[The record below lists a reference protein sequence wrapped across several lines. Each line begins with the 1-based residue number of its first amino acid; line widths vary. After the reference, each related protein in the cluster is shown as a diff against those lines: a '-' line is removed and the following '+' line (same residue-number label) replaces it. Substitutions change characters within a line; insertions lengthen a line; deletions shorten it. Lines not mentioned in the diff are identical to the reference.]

1 MISLVWYDL
10 GLDSFFVIVS
20 GVYPGVNY
28 SEGVY
33 KYVFTLRR
41 HVYMCYTNL
50 WMPGKCSGSE

>member
-1 MISLVWYDL
+1 MIWVWTVFFF
-10 GLDSFFVIVS
+10 FFVIVS

-41 HVYMCYTNL
+41 HVYMRYTNL